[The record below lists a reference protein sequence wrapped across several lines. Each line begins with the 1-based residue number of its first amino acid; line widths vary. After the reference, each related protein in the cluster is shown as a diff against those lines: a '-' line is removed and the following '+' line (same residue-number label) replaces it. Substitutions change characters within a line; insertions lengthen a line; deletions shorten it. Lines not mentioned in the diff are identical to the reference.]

1 MSGSVTDR
9 HTDPRTDG
17 RAAVRADGRA
27 DGRVQR
33 GEETRRAVLR
43 RAVEIASVEGLD
55 ALSIGRL
62 ATDLGLSKSGVF
74 AGFGSKE
81 ELQLATVRAAR
92 RIFADAVVT
101 PVQDTAPGLGRARR
115 LCESWLAYSRA
126 RVFPG
131 GCFFYEVSAEFD
143 ARPGPLR
150 DALAGCAREWRD
162 LLLDT
167 LAQARAT
174 GGLRADADLEDLAFA
189 LIAVLE
195 TANSQALLFGEDTPY
210 DRAGRVALRLLRAE
224 AADPRAP
231 ELA

>member
-1 MSGSVTDR
+1 MTGSG
-9 HTDPRTDG
+9 TDG

-27 DGRVQR
+27 DGRVLR

-62 ATDLGLSKSGVF
+62 AADLGLSKSGVF

-92 RIFADAVVT
+92 RIFLDAVVT
-101 PVQDTAPGLGRARR
+101 PLERTEPGLGRARL
-115 LCESWLAYSRA
+115 LCEGWLAYSRA

-131 GCFFYEVSAEFD
+131 GCFFFEVNAEFD

-150 DALAGCAREWRD
+150 DALAHCAREWREAVVES
-162 LLLDT
+162 

-174 GGLRADADLEDLAFA
+174 GGLRAGTDLEDLAFA

-195 TANSQALLFGEDTPY
+195 AANSQALLLDEPGAY
-210 DRAGRVALRLLRAE
+210 DRAGRLVLRLLRAE

>member
-1 MSGSVTDR
+1 MAGAT
-9 HTDPRTDG
+9 TDG
-17 RAAVRADGRA
+17 RVL
-27 DGRVQR
+27 R

-43 RAVEIASVEGLD
+43 RAVAIASVEGLD

-92 RIFADAVVT
+92 RIFADAVVAPVADT
-101 PVQDTAPGLGRARR
+101 PPGLAKARA

-131 GCFFYEVSAEFD
+131 GCFFYEVTAEFD
-143 ARPGPLR
+143 ARPGAVR
-150 DALAGCAREWRD
+150 DALADCAREWFDTIAESLDAARNAGD
-162 LLLDT
+162 L
-167 LAQARAT
+167 RP
-174 GGLRADADLEDLAFA
+174 DADPEDLAFA

-195 TANSQALLFGEDTPY
+195 TANSQAVLHEEDTPY
-210 DRAGRVALRLLRAE
+210 ERAGRLLPRLLRAG
-224 AADPRAP
+224 ATDPADPT
-231 ELA
+231 LAQPGPVRP

>member
-1 MSGSVTDR
+1 MAGAT
-9 HTDPRTDG
+9 TDG
-17 RAAVRADGRA
+17 RVL
-27 DGRVQR
+27 R

-43 RAVEIASVEGLD
+43 RAVGIASVEGLD

-101 PVQDTAPGLGRARR
+101 PVADTPPGLPRARA

-131 GCFFYEVSAEFD
+131 GCFFHQVIAEFD
-143 ARPGPLR
+143 ARPGPVR
-150 DALAGCAREWRD
+150 DALADCARQWHATVVESLAAARTAGA
-162 LLLDT
+162 LRPDT
-167 LAQARAT
+167 
-174 GGLRADADLEDLAFA
+174 DPDDLAFA

-195 TANSQALLFGEDTPY
+195 TANSQAVLHEEDIPY
-210 DRAGRVALRLLRAE
+210 QRAGRLLLRLLRAE
-224 AADPRAP
+224 AADPADP
-231 ELA
+231 ALA

>member
-1 MSGSVTDR
+1 MAGSVT
-9 HTDPRTDG
+9 TGRT
-17 RAAVRADGRA
+17 

-43 RAVEIASVEGLD
+43 RAVGIASVEGLD

-62 ATDLGLSKSGVF
+62 AGDLGLSKSGVF

-92 RIFADAVVT
+92 RIFYDAVIA
-101 PVQDTAPGLGRARR
+101 PVEDTGSTGLGRVRQ

-131 GCFFYEVSAEFD
+131 GCFFTEVTAEFD

-150 DALAGCAREWRD
+150 DALADCAREWHGVLLGALRD
-162 LLLDT
+162 
-167 LAQARAT
+167 AAAT
-174 GGLRADADLEDLAFA
+174 GGLRAGADLEDLVFV
-189 LIAVLE
+189 LVAVLE
-195 TANSQALLFGEDTPY
+195 TANSQAVLFGEDGPY
-210 DRAGRVALRLLRAE
+210 ERAGRTLLRLLRAE
-224 AADPRAP
+224 AADPQTP
-231 ELA
+231 VLA

>member
-1 MSGSVTDR
+1 MAGST
-9 HTDPRTDG
+9 TDG
-17 RAAVRADGRA
+17 RVL
-27 DGRVQR
+27 R

-92 RIFADAVVT
+92 RIFADAVVAPVADT
-101 PVQDTAPGLGRARR
+101 PPGLARARA

-131 GCFFYEVSAEFD
+131 GCFFFEVNAEFD
-143 ARPGPLR
+143 ARPGAVR
-150 DALAGCAREWRD
+150 DALAACAREWHGLVQD
-162 LLLDT
+162 A
-167 LAQARAT
+167 LAEARAA
-174 GGLRADADLEDLAFA
+174 GSLRPDTDPADLAFT

-195 TANSQALLFGEDTPY
+195 LANSQAVLYDEATPY
-210 DRAGRVALRLLRAE
+210 DRAGRTLLRLLRAE
-224 AADPRAP
+224 AADPSDPA
-231 ELA
+231 LG

>member
-1 MSGSVTDR
+1 MAG
-9 HTDPRTDG
+9 PITDG
-17 RAAVRADGRA
+17 RLL
-27 DGRVQR
+27 R

-43 RAVEIASVEGLD
+43 RAVGIASVEGLD

-101 PVQDTAPGLGRARR
+101 PAADTPPGLARARA
-115 LCESWLAYSRA
+115 LCENWLAYSRD

-131 GCFFYEVSAEFD
+131 GCFFHEVTAEFD
-143 ARPGPLR
+143 ARPGAVR
-150 DALAGCAREWRD
+150 DALAGCAREWHATVVDALAEARTAGALRPDTD
-162 LLLDT
+162 L
-167 LAQARAT
+167 
-174 GGLRADADLEDLAFA
+174 GDLAFA

-195 TANSQALLFGEDTPY
+195 TANSQAVLHEEDVPY
-210 DRAGRVALRLLRAE
+210 QRAGRLLLRLLRAE
-224 AADPRAP
+224 ATDPADRRLAPDRA
-231 ELA
+231 

>member
-1 MSGSVTDR
+1 MAGST
-9 HTDPRTDG
+9 TDG
-17 RAAVRADGRA
+17 RVL
-27 DGRVQR
+27 R

-92 RIFADAVVT
+92 RIFADAVLT
-101 PVQDTAPGLGRARR
+101 PVADVAPGLTRARA
-115 LCESWLAYSRA
+115 LCESWLAYSEA

-131 GCFFYEVSAEFD
+131 GCFFYEVGAEFD
-143 ARPGPLR
+143 ARPGAVR
-150 DALAGCAREWRD
+150 DALAAIAREWHD
-162 LLLDT
+162 VLHNT
-167 LAQARAT
+167 LAEARAT
-174 GGLRADADLEDLAFA
+174 GGLRPDTDLADLTFA

-195 TANSQALLFGEDTPY
+195 TANAQAVLLDDPTPY
-210 DRAGRVALRLLRAE
+210 VRAGRLLLRLLRAD
-224 AADPRAP
+224 ATDPADPLLSPAQG
-231 ELA
+231 